1 MYFPS
6 FQPEDILNIGLTFNE
21 SQPAYAYKRYAHSHK
36 STVYDDKTLV
46 AIHPLDNPLTVFE
59 KVIDFDELLQHLNIE
74 SKRYASCFKR
84 ASNSN
89 WYYFSNGL
97 QLYLET
103 GNLFTSISY
112 LANETTE
119 KRIKEILSNLHFSN
133 PSLR

>member
-6 FQPEDILNIGLTFNE
+6 FQSEDILNIGLTFNE
-21 SQPAYAYKRYAHSHK
+21 SQPAYAYKRYAHAHK

-46 AIHPLDNPLTVFE
+46 AIHRLDNPLTMFE
-59 KVIDFDELLQHLNIE
+59 KVIEQHLNIE
-74 SKRYASCFKR
+74 FKRCASCFKR

-103 GNLFTSISY
+103 GNLFASISY
-112 LANETTE
+112 LANEMTE